1 MNMMAW
7 WFDPS
12 EIDPPLH
19 TKPIFCTRGK
29 NMQYLRCMTRKNG
42 EDGVSPVVGVML
54 MLVVT
59 IIIAAVVSGFAGGLI
74 GGSTQKVPTLAMNVK
89 IINMGSWVGS
99 GFFATVTGVS
109 DPIQT
114 KDLKVTTSWSTTKKY
129 DPGYATN
136 TSAGIAD
143 IGSTFTGGSTCVP
156 LSANVNRMAGGSYS
170 VTAPLGFGAGVNG
183 SATISDTNPT
193 KPTSLQD
200 FGNYSIASGT
210 TMYGVPCGA
219 KSWAWVGGQAGATS
233 STTGYGVSSPY
244 IYTSDVM
251 TNGYIDPAQAIL
263 GTGWEN
269 LRSGD
274 IVNVRVVHIPSGKV
288 IFQKDVVVTEA

>member
-1 MNMMAW
+1 MHYLKRM
-7 WFDPS
+7 
-12 EIDPPLH
+12 
-19 TKPIFCTRGK
+19 TK
-29 NMQYLRCMTRKNG
+29 KNG

-74 GGSTQKVPTLAMNVK
+74 GGSSQKVPTLAMNVK

-99 GFFATVTGVS
+99 GFYATVTGVS

-114 KDLKVTTSWSTTKKY
+114 KDLKVSTSWSATKRY
-129 DPGYATN
+129 DPGYPAN
-136 TSAGIAD
+136 TPAGMAS
-143 IGSTFTGGSTCVP
+143 IGSTFTGGNTSVP
-156 LSANVNRMAGGSYS
+156 LSSNVNRMAGASFTA
-170 VTAPLGFGAGVNG
+170 TAPLGFGAGVNG

-193 KPTSLQD
+193 KPTSLQN

-210 TMYGVPCGA
+210 NMYGVPCGA
-219 KSWAWVGGQAGATS
+219 ASWGWVGGQAGATS
-233 STTGYGVSSPY
+233 SSTGYGVSSPY
-244 IYTSDVM
+244 TYTSDVM
-251 TNGYIDPAQAIL
+251 TNGYIDPTQAIL

-269 LRSGD
+269 LRAGD
-274 IVNVRVVHIPSGKV
+274 TVNVRVIHIPSGKV

>member
-1 MNMMAW
+1 M
-7 WFDPS
+7 
-12 EIDPPLH
+12 H
-19 TKPIFCTRGK
+19 
-29 NMQYLRCMTRKNG
+29 YLKRRTRKNG
-42 EDGVSPVVGVML
+42 DAGVSPVVGVML

-59 IIIAAVVSGFAGGLI
+59 IIIAAVVSGFAGGLV
-74 GGSTQKVPTLAMNVK
+74 GGSNQKVPTLAMNVK

-114 KDLKVTTSWSTTKKY
+114 KDLKISTTWSTTKKY
-129 DPGYATN
+129 DPGYPSN
-136 TSAGIAD
+136 TSAGMTTN
-143 IGSTFTGGSTCVP
+143 GSTFTGGSTCVP
-156 LSANVNRMAGGSYS
+156 LSSNVNRMANSAYT

-193 KPTSLQD
+193 KPTSLQN

-219 KSWAWVGGQAGATS
+219 ASWAWVGGQAGATS
-233 STTGYGVSSPY
+233 STTGYGVSNPY
-244 IYTSDVM
+244 TYTSDVIS
-251 TNGYIDPAQAIL
+251 NGYVDPTQAIL

-269 LRSGD
+269 LRAGD
-274 IVNVRVVHIPSGKV
+274 IVNVRVIHIPSGKV
-288 IFQKDVVVTEA
+288 IFNKDVVVTES